1 MLLTDREIVRDSTQ
15 VTWTML
21 GDEDPDA
28 VVVEYVDQDTWLP
41 AQVQYPPNSDTFT
54 AASPETKRIDGIVQ
68 RAQAF
73 RECAFLY
80 LQSIYRRENVQV
92 GVEYEGRAITLGSV
106 IRLQTELP
114 MAYGYGGAVVS
125 VDGDTLTLRPAPTWE
140 VGPTFIRL
148 RMPNGKLFGPLLVRE
163 GTDPSMALLDAD
175 SLAETETAQAT
186 TLAAVLAREVG
197 GEYPSFDLGAGVNQ
211 SRLCVVLNGTPQGE
225 LFTLQLVA
233 DDERVHATDLGNPPQ
248 LPTPT
253 FPLNPKVPLVDGLSA
268 QFTQGVAEPKL
279 SASWFP
285 AAGAVYYLAEV
296 SFDAGASWEQ
306 VYEGQGNL
314 FSAVVT
320 LAALTVRVQAV
331 NGTIRGPFSTVTL
344 GAPDI
349 VISDHTVALQSL
361 IDSLQYQ
368 VTTLQDK
375 VQQQGDQVTQLLASI
390 SADQASRAWL
400 DKRQLRS
407 ELFAQAGDAKASIVE
422 LQSAM
427 VDQQTAFAEFQTTVS
442 ATFGPAFS
450 LVQTV
455 SSAVAQ
461 LNGYAAASW
470 GVSIDVD
477 GNIAGIE
484 LVDGTDS
491 QSLFRV
497 LAANFQVAIPDVDPV
512 NVFTTGIIDGEPT
525 VGINGNLIL
534 KGMIT
539 ASMMNVESLSAISAH
554 FGDATVDG
562 ALTSGNGKMLL
573 DFTNGRIIISDNS

>member
-1 MLLTDREIVRDSTQ
+1 
-15 VTWTML
+15 
-21 GDEDPDA
+21 
-28 VVVEYVDQDTWLP
+28 
-41 AQVQYPPNSDTFT
+41 
-54 AASPETKRIDGIVQ
+54 
-68 RAQAF
+68 
-73 RECAFLY
+73 
-80 LQSIYRRENVQV
+80 
-92 GVEYEGRAITLGSV
+92 
-106 IRLQTELP
+106 
-114 MAYGYGGAVVS
+114 
-125 VDGDTLTLRPAPTWE
+125 
-140 VGPTFIRL
+140 
-148 RMPNGKLFGPLLVRE
+148 
-163 GTDPSMALLDAD
+163 
-175 SLAETETAQAT
+175 
-186 TLAAVLAREVG
+186 
-197 GEYPSFDLGAGVNQ
+197 
-211 SRLCVVLNGTPQGE
+211 
-225 LFTLQLVA
+225 
-233 DDERVHATDLGNPPQ
+233 
-248 LPTPT
+248 
-253 FPLNPKVPLVDGLSA
+253 
-268 QFTQGVAEPKL
+268 
-279 SASWFP
+279 
-285 AAGAVYYLAEV
+285 
-296 SFDAGASWEQ
+296 
-306 VYEGQGNL
+306 
-314 FSAVVT
+314 